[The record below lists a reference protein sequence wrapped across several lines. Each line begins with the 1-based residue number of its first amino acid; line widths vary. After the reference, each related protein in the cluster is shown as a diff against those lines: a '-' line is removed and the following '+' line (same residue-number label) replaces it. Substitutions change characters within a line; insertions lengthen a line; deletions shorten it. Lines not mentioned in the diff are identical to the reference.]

1 MVPKKHELFRKKEVI
16 KMIEFKG
23 DLSKECRDYI
33 LNFHQLM
40 SMIVVTFSVMPFII
54 ADIVFSINKDLIFL
68 IFMPIFVFIIVGAY
82 FVKPKGELL
91 EKMMEYYVAID
102 TENVIY
108 EGNGRYLEI
117 KIDDVKKIIDYGNF
131 YKIKFYFPNTGRS
144 LICQKSLITGGTIE
158 DFEQL
163 FGGLIVRKKS
173 KK

>member
-1 MVPKKHELFRKKEVI
+1 
-16 KMIEFKG
+16 MIEFKG

-33 LNFHQLM
+33 LNVNQIIG
-40 SMIVVTFSVMPFII
+40 MIAATIATMPFTI
-54 ADIVFSINKDLIFL
+54 AAIVLTFKYKTMLYLLELPVSIFT
-68 IFMPIFVFIIVGAY
+68 IVAAY
-82 FVKPKGELL
+82 VTKPKGELL
-91 EKMMEYYVAID
+91 EKMMENYVAID
-102 TENVIY
+102 AENVIY
-108 EGNGRYLEI
+108 EGGGRYLEI

-173 KK
+173 NK

>member
-1 MVPKKHELFRKKEVI
+1 
-16 KMIEFKG
+16 MIEFKG

-33 LNFHQLM
+33 LNVNQIIG
-40 SMIVVTFSVMPFII
+40 MIAATIATMPFTI
-54 ADIVFSINKDLIFL
+54 AAIVLTVNYKNMIFL
-68 IFMPIFVFIIVGAY
+68 LELPVAIFTIVAAY
-82 FVKPKGELL
+82 VTKPKGELL
-91 EKMMEYYVAID
+91 EKMMEYYVAINA
-102 TENVIY
+102 ENVIY

-163 FGGLIVRKKS
+163 FAGQIIRDQAKK
-173 KK
+173 